1 MFTISLGTIHLTSIT
16 QSNRITIDSIRSI
29 RNIPGLVIKFQVR
42 RMEKII
48 QISIPHW
55 NNQIVIYNGFIW

>member
-42 RMEKII
+42 RREKII